1 MAKAIIKLNIHLPE
15 KQFSEFVK
23 TINNQLKND
32 IIYVPYFCE
41 VYVIDG
47 DPELKVENR
56 CDMCKCRSK
65 WEAKDDTVTNTS
77 SNANG
82 RL

>member
-23 TINNQLKND
+23 TVNNQLKND

-47 DPELKVENR
+47 DPDIKVE
-56 CDMCKCRSK
+56 K
-65 WEAKDDTVTNTS
+65 TV
-77 SNANG
+77 
-82 RL
+82 